1 MSDATTVKAKGKELS
16 FGEATSIIAG
26 YGIGGGI
33 LAVPYLASL
42 NGLWT
47 ALAVVAAA
55 YAASLVLHLMIAE
68 LCAGDGTGS
77 QIIELYRKYLFTG
90 KGGAAFTWLF
100 FIAMGVM
107 FLANLAAYVAGG
119 NEVLAQALGIP
130 APWGGVAFYIAAA
143 AVAAFGL
150 KVLGVAEKWA
160 VAAMAL
166 LFVALTAATLFIR
179 VSAGSPAEAWSSAA
193 LAVPASARLP
203 LALFGMLMFCFASFF
218 AVPQTVVG
226 LASRPRL
233 VPKAV
238 AAGLGINGFLI
249 LLVTAM
255 SLIASDKVTEIATIG
270 WAKALGPWASAAGAA
285 FVVLAM
291 LTSYWSIS
299 FALSTMIR
307 ERVGVGNL
315 PAWLIA
321 TLPSLL
327 IALAG
332 LGSFLDFMR
341 TAGGGIA
348 LLVAL
353 LFVPAYAR
361 YRKTVAV
368 PTVLPAALDRKAW
381 GWAVAAAYIL
391 MAVGSVVPIR

>member
-1 MSDATTVKAKGKELS
+1 MNDTTMSGTKELT
-16 FGEATSIIAG
+16 FFEATSVIAG

-33 LAVPYLASL
+33 LAVPYLVSL

-47 ALAVVAAA
+47 ALAIIAAA

-68 LCAGDGTGS
+68 LCAGDGSGS
-77 QIIELYRKYLFTG
+77 QIVELYRKYLFTG
-90 KGGAAFTWLF
+90 KGGGAFTWVF
-100 FIAMGVM
+100 FGAMGLM

-119 NEVLAQALGIP
+119 NETLAQALGVP
-130 APWGGVAFYIAAA
+130 APWGALLFYVAA
-143 AVAAFGL
+143 AVIAAFGL

-160 VAAMAL
+160 VIAMAL
-166 LFVALTAATLFIR
+166 LFVALTAATIVIR
-179 VSAGSPAEAWSSAA
+179 ASAGSPAAAWTDAA
-193 LAVPASARLP
+193 TAVPASIRLP
-203 LALFGMLMFCFASFF
+203 LALYGMLMFCFASFF

-238 AAGLGINGFLI
+238 AAGLGVNCLLI

-270 WAKALGPWASAAGAA
+270 WARALGPWAEAAGAA
-285 FVVLAM
+285 FVLLAM

-307 ERVGVGNL
+307 ERVGIGNV
-315 PAWLIA
+315 PAWLIS
-321 TLPSLL
+321 TLPSLV
-327 IALAG
+327 LAVVG
-332 LGSFLDFMR
+332 LGGFLDFMR

-353 LFVPAYAR
+353 LFVPTYWR
-361 YRKTVAV
+361 YRKTVDTVA
-368 PTVLPAALDRKAW
+368 VLPRALDKRAW
-381 GWAVAAAYIL
+381 GWAIVAAYAL
-391 MAVGSVVPIR
+391 MAVGSLVPIR